1 MDDIVVLG
9 DDPEELRQVFYN
21 LRDFAAEHLK
31 LRISHWQVAPISRG
45 INFLG
50 YRIWPSHKLLRKDS
64 VTRAKRKVANF
75 IKHGEDEGLQK
86 FLASWSGHAMWAD
99 ANHLFTWL
107 ENRHGIALH

>member
-1 MDDIVVLG
+1 M
-9 DDPEELRQVFYN
+9 
-21 LRDFAAEHLK
+21 
-31 LRISHWQVAPISRG
+31 
-45 INFLG
+45 
-50 YRIWPSHKLLRKDS
+50 
-64 VTRAKRKVANF
+64 TRAKRKVANF